1 MERFIV
7 GVDGSSGSEQ
17 ALRWAR
23 SEARIR
29 DATVTAVLVWD
40 LLDQYH
46 ADGGRR
52 FDPHYGE
59 HAARKALDAVIT
71 RALGDDADDV
81 VRHVACDLP
90 VRGLLDAAEEA
101 DLLVVGARGLG
112 GFRGLVMGSVS
123 QRCLEHARCPV
134 AVVRGTE
141 EAHGRVVVGVD
152 GSDGAVAALHWAV
165 EEARLRAAR
174 LTVVHG
180 WEIPY
185 AGEMTYLGDVQ
196 EACERAAIE
205 LVDHMVEAAGL
216 EAEQV
221 ERRVVHEAPVRAITD
236 AAVDADLVVVGSR
249 GRGGFTGLLL
259 GSVSHQISH
268 HSTRPVVVVP
278 DTGS

>member
-7 GVDGSSGSEQ
+7 GVDGSNGSEQ

-52 FDPHYGE
+52 FDPHYDE
-59 HAARKALDAVIT
+59 HSARTALDAAIA

-81 VRHVACDLP
+81 GRHVVCDLP
-90 VRGLLDAAEEA
+90 VPGLLDAAEDA

-112 GFRGLVMGSVS
+112 GFRGLVTGSVS
-123 QRCLEHARCPV
+123 QRCLEHASCPV
-134 AVVRGTE
+134 AVVRGPDE
-141 EAHGRVVVGVD
+141 GRGRVVVGVD

-165 EEARLRAAR
+165 EEARLRAAT

-180 WEIPY
+180 WEVPY
-185 AGEMTYLGDVQ
+185 AGEMTDLGDVQ
-196 EACERAAIE
+196 EACGRAAIE

-216 EAEQV
+216 DTEQV
-221 ERRVVHEAPVRAITD
+221 ERRVVHDAPVQAIAD
-236 AAVDADLVVVGSR
+236 AAEGADLVVVGSR

-259 GSVSHQISH
+259 GSVSHQVSR
-268 HSTRPVVVVP
+268 HSDRPVVVVP
-278 DTGS
+278 ETGP